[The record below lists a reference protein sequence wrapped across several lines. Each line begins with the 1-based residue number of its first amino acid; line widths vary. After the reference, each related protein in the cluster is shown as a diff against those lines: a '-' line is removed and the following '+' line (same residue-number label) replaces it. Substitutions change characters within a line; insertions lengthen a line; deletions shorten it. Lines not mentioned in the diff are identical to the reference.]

1 MVTRKPNQG
10 ENKLREIKKTAQQL
24 KAQVRQLRKM
34 LTLAEEEIVRL
45 RDIVQDADVLKTAK
59 KLSRAKRKKLTACNS
74 CGINGIEEH
83 ITDFGYRVMVIK
95 ECTHCGAFE
104 RVFKEK

>member
-10 ENKLREIKKTAQQL
+10 ENKLREMKKTAQQL
-24 KAQVRQLRKM
+24 KAQIKQLRKM

-45 RDIVQDADVLKTAK
+45 RDIVQDADVLQTAK
-59 KLSRAKRKKLTACNS
+59 KLSRAKRKKLTECSA

-83 ITDFGYRVMVIK
+83 LTDFGYRVMVIK
-95 ECTHCGAFE
+95 ECTYCGAFE
-104 RVFKEK
+104 RSFKEK